1 MLQTLLEEVS
11 DVNEIGNAVK
21 EGFAFI
27 EVQFT
32 SEGVQGSSKLVFGR
46 EELLYE
52 RNSLA
57 KW

>member
-1 MLQTLLEEVS
+1 MLQTLLKEVN
-11 DVNEIGNAVK
+11 DVNGIVDVIR